1 MRHLQWS
8 SHSTKLGTVYVASTE
23 KGICKIAIPAES
35 KRDFMA
41 WLERT
46 ADGGTITENSRRHR
60 RFVEELNR
68 YLSQRLVKFTTRLDP
83 IGTGFQKRVWREL
96 RKVRYGT
103 TITYKDLAHRVG
115 RVGAFQS
122 VGRANGAN
130 PLPIVIPCHR
140 IVGSDRRLVGYA
152 AGIKTKEFLLR
163 LEGALLI

>member
-8 SHSTKLGTVYVASTE
+8 SHTTKLGTVYVASTE
-23 KGICKIAIPAES
+23 KGICKLAIPAES

-46 ADGGTITENSRRHR
+46 ADGGTITENHRRHR

-83 IGTGFQKRVWREL
+83 IGTEFQKQVWKEL

-103 TITYKDLAHRVG
+103 TITYKDLARRVG
-115 RVGAFQS
+115 RDGAFQT

-140 IVGSDRRLVGYA
+140 IVGSDRGLVGYA